1 MSAAL
6 ALILAAAPTLA
17 PIADLAAIDREV
29 ERFTGVPA
37 GAEGGA
43 SLPVDRRLRLAP
55 CRSPLALSWRTPRQ
69 ETVLVECPDAGSW
82 RIFVPVRRSLGPL
95 GSGAGGGVAV
105 ASAINRGDAVTIAVA
120 GEGFAVSQPGEALDG
135 GPVGAW
141 IRVRTL
147 SARAQPMR
155 ARIVRPG
162 LVEMPLP

>member
-82 RIFVPVRRSLGPL
+82 RIFVPVRRSLGPV
-95 GSGAGGGVAV
+95 GSGAGGGPVA
-105 ASAINRGDAVTIAVA
+105 APAINRGDAVTIAVA

-147 SARAQPMR
+147 SAKAQPMR

>member
-95 GSGAGGGVAV
+95 GSGAGGGPVAAPAV
-105 ASAINRGDAVTIAVA
+105 NRGDAVTIAVA

-147 SARAQPMR
+147 SAKAQPMR

>member
-1 MSAAL
+1 MTAAL

-82 RIFVPVRRSLGPL
+82 RIFVPVRRSLGPV
-95 GSGAGGGVAV
+95 GSGAGGGPVAAPAV
-105 ASAINRGDAVTIAVA
+105 NRGDAVTIAVA

-147 SARAQPMR
+147 SAKAQPMR

>member
-37 GAEGGA
+37 RAEGGA

-82 RIFVPVRRSLGPL
+82 RIFVPVRRSLGPV
-95 GSGAGGGVAV
+95 GSGAGGGPVAAPAV
-105 ASAINRGDAVTIAVA
+105 NRGDAVTIAVA

-147 SARAQPMR
+147 SAKAQPMR

>member
-82 RIFVPVRRSLGPL
+82 RIFVPVRRSLGPV
-95 GSGAGGGVAV
+95 GSGAGGGPVAAPAV
-105 ASAINRGDAVTIAVA
+105 NRGDAVTIAVA

-147 SARAQPMR
+147 SAKAQPMR

>member
-1 MSAAL
+1 MSAAI

-82 RIFVPVRRSLGPL
+82 RIFVPVRRSLGPV
-95 GSGAGGGVAV
+95 GSGAGGGPVA
-105 ASAINRGDAVTIAVA
+105 APAINRGDAVTIAVA

-147 SARAQPMR
+147 SVKAQPMR

>member
-82 RIFVPVRRSLGPL
+82 RIFVPVRRSLGP
-95 GSGAGGGVAV
+95 AGGAVAV
-105 ASAINRGDAVTIAVA
+105 APAVSRGDAVTIAVA

-147 SARAQPMR
+147 SAKAQPMR

>member
-95 GSGAGGGVAV
+95 GSGTGGGPVAAPAV
-105 ASAINRGDAVTIAVA
+105 NRGDAVTIAVA

-147 SARAQPMR
+147 SAKAQPMR